1 MKRLTTVQF
10 GDKNFTLPGA
20 VHEFEAR
27 LIERALEESGGNLV
41 ATARLLG
48 LTHQTLGSIL
58 NTRHKQLSAKRKPPQ
73 KRLKSI
79 IKEVKELSR
88 PTPPKESLGAEVKGE
103 DV

>member
-1 MKRLTTVQF
+1 MRTSPSSGRRGRLAQ
-10 GDKNFTLPGA
+10 
-20 VHEFEAR
+20 
-27 LIERALEESGGNLV
+27 

-58 NTRHKQLSAKRKPPQ
+58 NTRHRQLSAKRKPPQ

-79 IKEVKELSR
+79 IKEVKEGSR
-88 PTPPKESLGAEVKGE
+88 PTPPTESQRAEIKGE